1 MPINH
6 PPRQASQLPGD
17 LAVFPLS
24 GAILLPRA
32 ELPLNVF
39 EPRYLAMVEDALRG
53 ERIIGMIQPD
63 TARPDGARG
72 PALFEVGCAGR
83 ITQFAETG
91 DGRLL
96 ITLSGVSRFRVT
108 RELETRTPYRRCEV
122 DFTPYAADLD
132 ASASVEGRRDEVV
145 AALRRFAQA
154 RGVQIDWAGV
164 EETPTEALVNAL
176 AMMSPFGVA
185 EKQALVEARTL
196 EARARALI
204 AMSEFSLAQTP
215 AAGEPSLQ

>member
-1 MPINH
+1 MPINAA
-6 PPRQASQLPGD
+6 PRDAAQLPRE

-32 ELPLNVF
+32 ELPLNIF
-39 EPRYLAMVEDALRG
+39 EPRYLAMIEVALRG
-53 ERIIGMIQPD
+53 DRCIGMIQPD
-63 TARPDGARG
+63 GSRPAGPRG
-72 PALFEVGCAGR
+72 PTLFEVGCAGR

-96 ITLSGVSRFRVT
+96 ITLTGLARFRVL
-108 RELETRTPYRRCEV
+108 REVAGDAPWRRCAV
-122 DFTPYAADLD
+122 DFAPFAADLD
-132 ASASVEGRRDEVV
+132 AGACAEGRREDVV

-154 RGVQIDWAGV
+154 RGVQIDWSGV

-185 EKQALVEARTL
+185 EKQALVEAPTL
-196 EARARALI
+196 DQRAAALI
-204 AMSEFSLAQTP
+204 AMSEFSLAEP
-215 AAGEPSLQ
+215 PGAAKPSLQ

>member
-1 MPINH
+1 MPINA
-6 PPRQASQLPGD
+6 PPRDAAFLPRE

-32 ELPLNVF
+32 ELPLNIF
-39 EPRYLAMVEDALRG
+39 EPRYLAMIEDALRG
-53 ERIIGMIQPD
+53 DRIIGMIQPD
-63 TARPDGARG
+63 GARPDCARG

-96 ITLSGVSRFRVT
+96 ITLTGLARFRLA
-108 RELETRTPYRRCEV
+108 RELDGATPYRRCAV
-122 DFTPYAADLD
+122 DFAPYAGDL
-132 ASASVEGRRDEVV
+132 AAGACVEGRRDDVV

-185 EKQALVEARTL
+185 EKQALIEAQTL
-196 EARARALI
+196 DARALALI
-204 AMSEFSLAQTP
+204 AMSEFSLAEAP
-215 AAGEPSLQ
+215 GAGKASLQ

>member
-1 MPINH
+1 MPINA
-6 PPRQASQLPGD
+6 PPRDPAQLPRE

-39 EPRYLAMVEDALRG
+39 EPRYLAMMEDALRG

-63 TARPDGARG
+63 EARPPCASG
-72 PALFEVGCAGR
+72 PALFGVGCAGR

-91 DGRLL
+91 DGRL
-96 ITLSGVSRFRVT
+96 IVTLTGLSRFRIA
-108 RELETRTPYRRCEV
+108 REIEVSTPYRRCAV
-122 DFTPYAADLD
+122 DFSPYAGDLD
-132 ASASVEGRRDEVV
+132 ACDGVEGRREDVV
-145 AALRRFAQA
+145 AALRRFARA
-154 RGVQIDWAGV
+154 RGVRIDWKGV

-185 EKQALVEARTL
+185 EKQALVEASTL
-196 EARARALI
+196 DQRAAALI
-204 AMSEFSLAQTP
+204 AMSEFSLAESP
-215 AAGEPSLQ
+215 AAKASLQ

>member
-1 MPINH
+1 MPINA
-6 PPRQASQLPGD
+6 PPRDVASLPTE

-53 ERIIGMIQPD
+53 DRIIGMIQPD
-63 TARPDGARG
+63 AARPRCARG
-72 PALFEVGCAGR
+72 PALFGVGCAGR

-91 DGRLL
+91 DGRVV
-96 ITLSGVSRFRVT
+96 ITLSGLSRFRVLSE
-108 RELETRTPYRRCEV
+108 RDDATPYRRCLV
-122 DFTPYAADLD
+122 DFAPYADDL
-132 ASASVEGRRDEVV
+132 AASVCAEGRREDVV
-145 AALRRFAQA
+145 AALRRFASA

-164 EETPTEALVNAL
+164 DETPTEALVNAL

-185 EKQALVEARTL
+185 EKQALVEASTL
-196 EARARALI
+196 DARASALI
-204 AMSEFSLAQTP
+204 AMSEFSLAQASGP
-215 AAGEPSLQ
+215 GEASLQ

>member
-1 MPINH
+1 MPINR
-6 PPRQASQLPGD
+6 PPRDISRLPQE
-17 LAVFPLS
+17 LALFPLS

-39 EPRYLAMVEDALRG
+39 EPRYLEMVEDALRG
-53 ERIIGMIQPD
+53 DRMIGMIQPD
-63 TARPDGARG
+63 AARPDCARG
-72 PALFEVGCAGR
+72 PGLFEVGCAGR

-96 ITLSGVSRFRVT
+96 VTLTGVSRFKVAQ
-108 RELETRTPYRRCEV
+108 ELETATAYRRSAV
-122 DFTPYAADLD
+122 DFSPYAGDLVACSSLD
-132 ASASVEGRRDEVV
+132 GRRADVM

-154 RGVQIDWAGV
+154 RSVQIDWEGV

-185 EKQALVEARTL
+185 EKQALVEASTL
-196 EARARALI
+196 DQRAAALI
-204 AMSEFSLAQTP
+204 AMSEFSLAESP
-215 AAGEPSLQ
+215 AAKASLQ